1 MRSVCTPT
9 GTIRDWPLLR
19 GCPSRDSSTPS
30 GASTTTCP
38 VQPAGT
44 SNWHASA
51 SAEAV
56 ASSGLDDTRS
66 RCAWAS
72 CLRVATCTTFMRS
85 APPWKAATIT
95 WSTFAA
101 APAMIQH
108 AFFVQGR
115 GASRTMASLTDG
127 DSLSTARKPST
138 TCEDTPSGRAPSTS
152 TPSRTLPRA
161 GGESGSIGG
170 SCGCEGS
177 LGTSGSSCGWVGASA
192 GSASASTS
200 AHKDRG
206 FMCRTPR
213 RTAHATASPVRPAMW
228 PFSADEATWRPRM
241 RALRPDYLFSGGRVL
256 SGASLVVQDGVVQGV
271 GDAPAGAELVP
282 MRGRALLPGMV
293 VAHSHAFQRAIRGRT
308 EHRSPPTDDGSTA
321 RAKDDFWSWR
331 EAMYAAAERLTP
343 QDLHAVSKF
352 CFLEMA
358 RAGITA
364 VGEFHYLHR
373 DASGKPYADPN
384 ELDLAVARAAR
395 EVGLRIVLLR
405 VAYARSGFRV
415 PENPRQKRFI
425 EGSAEEYLRN
435 LDALSRHVAVGA
447 APHSVRACP
456 AEWIRDI
463 SQEAFRRGWP
473 LHLHVAEQRGEVE
486 QCQAEHGTTPGLLLG
501 TLRD

>member
-1 MRSVCTPT
+1 
-9 GTIRDWPLLR
+9 
-19 GCPSRDSSTPS
+19 
-30 GASTTTCP
+30 
-38 VQPAGT
+38 
-44 SNWHASA
+44 
-51 SAEAV
+51 
-56 ASSGLDDTRS
+56 
-66 RCAWAS
+66 
-72 CLRVATCTTFMRS
+72 
-85 APPWKAATIT
+85 
-95 WSTFAA
+95 
-101 APAMIQH
+101 
-108 AFFVQGR
+108 
-115 GASRTMASLTDG
+115 
-127 DSLSTARKPST
+127 
-138 TCEDTPSGRAPSTS
+138 
-152 TPSRTLPRA
+152 
-161 GGESGSIGG
+161 
-170 SCGCEGS
+170 
-177 LGTSGSSCGWVGASA
+177 
-192 GSASASTS
+192 
-200 AHKDRG
+200 
-206 FMCRTPR
+206 
-213 RTAHATASPVRPAMW
+213 MW
-228 PFSADEATWRPRM
+228 PFSVDEATWRPH
-241 RALRPDYLFSGGRVL
+241 ARPASDYLFSGGRVFQ
-256 SGASLVVQDGVVQGV
+256 GASLVVQDGIVQGV
-271 GDAPAGAELVP
+271 GEPPVGAEVVP
-282 MRGRALLPGMV
+282 LRGRALLPGMV
-293 VAHSHAFQRAIRGRT
+293 AAHSHAFQRAIRGRT
-308 EHRSPPTDDGSTA
+308 EHRSRPTDEGSAT

-425 EGSAEEYLRN
+425 EGSAEEYLKN

-486 QCQAEHGTTPGLLLG
+486 QCQAEHGTTPALLLERLG
-501 TLRD
+501 VLRDTTTAVHAVHLSERDIAALGRARATVCACPTTERNLGDGVVRADLLLAAGYGSASEATRRCSSRRSRTRASSSTPAPDAGAASDPRPRAGRCLRSGSQAVRRGQRGRHALLGAARGFASPRRPGGFHRHRSRRPVHRLRECRGSDGQRGVRDGAHGDPRDLGGGEPLRLDFEGALPGFRAAKRRLWG